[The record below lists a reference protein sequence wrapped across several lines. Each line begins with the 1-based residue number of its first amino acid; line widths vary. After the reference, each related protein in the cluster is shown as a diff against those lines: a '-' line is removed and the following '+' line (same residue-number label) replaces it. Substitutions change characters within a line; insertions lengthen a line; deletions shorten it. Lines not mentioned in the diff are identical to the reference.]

1 MGEEGGG
8 ANSSQPKNCSR
19 FHATKHLGAV
29 LYQTL
34 DLLIVLIIIV
44 IIIIVCTWYCTKH
57 QMNEKTVFFKK
68 TSPDDH

>member
-19 FHATKHLGAV
+19 FHTMKHLSTV

-34 DLLIVLIIIV
+34 DLLIVLLIIV
-44 IIIIVCTWYCTKH
+44 IIIIVYT
-57 QMNEKTVFFKK
+57 
-68 TSPDDH
+68 

>member
-19 FHATKHLGAV
+19 FHATKHLSTV

-44 IIIIVCTWYCTKH
+44 IIIIVYT
-57 QMNEKTVFFKK
+57 
-68 TSPDDH
+68 